1 LRDLRQFSGWKE
13 TPAENEPE
21 LTDETICYLWDDF
34 TVVRSP
40 VQDKESIFAEVTPEW
55 QAFCQQN
62 LQFAIP
68 ADLQRPEQPGVVEAA
83 KEASNV

>member
-1 LRDLRQFSGWKE
+1 MTEIDSKSNHGLGKVKVRYDDGREMSFMLAASG
-13 TPAENEPE
+13 
-21 LTDETICYLWDDF
+21 L
-34 TVVRSP
+34 SP

-55 QAFCQQN
+55 QAFWQQN